1 MLNNLKITS
10 RFLGGNPQFKT
21 TTMKF
26 DETFVPA
33 REGVPLKN
41 NNALIYRE
49 FNYDEVNVEY
59 HSHDEF
65 EITYFEQGKGKRI
78 IGSEIQEY
86 REGDLLIIGPGVP
99 HLFQGDELPNG
110 GFMGAQCHVIQIR
123 ADFFRNS
130 FFDYNELSVFCVLR
144 EEFKKSVTFSK
155 STSSVVFPLIKQI
168 AAEQG
173 AERVITLLMIL
184 RILVESD
191 EFKTMTK
198 DRDAKVPKFDS
209 ERWKIIFKYILENY
223 QKDISL
229 NEAASLIGLSK
240 PAFCSYFKKYSQ
252 KRFTEFTNE
261 LRIRKACNMLTHTS
275 QRVAQICYSV
285 GFNNLSYF
293 NREFYKI
300 TGYTPSV
307 YRRKF
312 TKSGFKA

>member
-1 MLNNLKITS
+1 
-10 RFLGGNPQFKT
+10 
-21 TTMKF
+21 MKF
-26 DETFVPA
+26 DTTSIPG
-33 REGVPLKN
+33 REKIPLKN
-41 NNALIYRE
+41 NRALIYRE

-65 EITYFEQGKGKRI
+65 EITYIEQGKGKRI

-86 REGDLLIIGPGVP
+86 HEGDLVIIGPGVP
-99 HLFQGDELPNG
+99 HLYQGDELPDG
-110 GFMGAQCHVIQIR
+110 GFMGAKCHVIQIR
-123 ADFFRNS
+123 ADFFNNS
-130 FFDYNELSVFCVLR
+130 FFDYKELSVFHIFR
-144 EEFKKSVTFSK
+144 EKFKKSVTFNK
-155 STSSVVFPLIKQI
+155 TTSSVVIPLIKKI
-168 AAEQG
+168 AEEQG
-173 AERVITLLMIL
+173 TECVITLLMIL

-198 DRDAKVPKFDS
+198 NRDVKVPKFDS
-209 ERWKIIFKYILENY
+209 ERGKVIFKYILENY

-240 PAFCSYFKKYSQ
+240 PAFCSYFKKYSN

-261 LRIRKACNMLTHTS
+261 LRIRKACSILTQTHL
-275 QRVAQICYSV
+275 RVAQICYSV

-312 TKSGFKA
+312 TKSGFYA